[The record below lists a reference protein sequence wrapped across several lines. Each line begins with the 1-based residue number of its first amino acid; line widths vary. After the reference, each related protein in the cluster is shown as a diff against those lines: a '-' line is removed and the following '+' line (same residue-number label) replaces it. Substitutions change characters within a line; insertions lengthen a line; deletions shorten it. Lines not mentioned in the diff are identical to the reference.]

1 MENIDKSTKS
11 LNLVSN
17 FSKSLKNFNHT
28 SNKSLDLINNST
40 KSLKKINNSN
50 KSLKSISNDK
60 KTRNIDLIKS
70 YIISQPDKIKNLVN
84 FYNRIINI
92 FIEYITITQ
101 IYSNKLKELAVK
113 IKLNDEE
120 EQYPFE
126 IQLFNII
133 KTILFFNSESLNEI
147 INDIKKEMILFNND
161 NLTKIN
167 DKLNNLSKLYFS
179 EINKVILNQK
189 KYEKEM
195 KNYEELLINQ
205 EIKNNINKNKNKKED
220 LKIYNINII
229 NEEKGS
235 KEVFC
240 SQENYFKCVK
250 KSNNILKKII
260 NISSEAKGNIR
271 ENINKKC
278 NFIIDTLIFFTKK
291 QNENYELQKTNIE
304 DTYSSNIHILEEEE
318 ELNKHFIHPLP
329 YSLKCLDIYIKK
341 KEKKK
346 KRKSEQIENNIFFS
360 LINTEDSSENDKNV
374 KNKIRELKRDN
385 ILNIVETIT
394 KNKIVLS
401 LRDEK
406 IQKMEINKKI
416 IKQIITMMFKEKN
429 KYNEEQKTKLFKFL
443 NEEKEYILYF
453 FKILNNHRA
462 KENTIVN
469 KDTFQ
474 FLGEAFE
481 YIAKIS
487 LIKEDVEIFKLLF
500 ILSTTYY
507 YKENN
512 DKKYLFMYIK
522 KFKEF
527 QEKEFWDNYFENFIK
542 FELKNTL
549 LTYGPINEK
558 NKSNEEIK
566 KEKDH
571 KYKIS
576 LFSNLLMVIQNM
588 IDFGLNNS
596 FINEFVQ
603 NVNNK
608 YKLNKK
614 ELDQIELYLKEND
627 DINNTN
633 GNEEQKIEEDK
644 KDNEEKKIEEDKK
657 DSFNNIDNIN
667 NINKN
672 EEFQLLKDEEKY
684 INEIKESN
692 EDKSI
697 NNLNINVINS
707 VK

>member
-1 MENIDKSTKS
+1 MT
-11 LNLVSN
+11 
-17 FSKSLKNFNHT
+17 
-28 SNKSLDLINNST
+28 
-40 KSLKKINNSN
+40 
-50 KSLKSISNDK
+50 
-60 KTRNIDLIKS
+60 
-70 YIISQPDKIKNLVN
+70 
-84 FYNRIINI
+84 
-92 FIEYITITQ
+92 
-101 IYSNKLKELAVK
+101 KLK
-113 IKLNDEE
+113 
-120 EQYPFE
+120 
-126 IQLFNII
+126 II
-133 KTILFFNSESLNEI
+133 
-147 INDIKKEMILFNND
+147 
-161 NLTKIN
+161 
-167 DKLNNLSKLYFS
+167 
-179 EINKVILNQK
+179 
-189 KYEKEM
+189 
-195 KNYEELLINQ
+195 
-205 EIKNNINKNKNKKED
+205 
-220 LKIYNINII
+220 
-229 NEEKGS
+229 
-235 KEVFC
+235 
-240 SQENYFKCVK
+240 
-250 KSNNILKKII
+250 
-260 NISSEAKGNIR
+260 
-271 ENINKKC
+271 
-278 NFIIDTLIFFTKK
+278 
-291 QNENYELQKTNIE
+291 
-304 DTYSSNIHILEEEE
+304 
-318 ELNKHFIHPLP
+318 
-329 YSLKCLDIYIKK
+329 
-341 KEKKK
+341 
-346 KRKSEQIENNIFFS
+346 FS
-360 LINTEDSSENDKNV
+360 LINIEDSSENDKNV

-487 LIKEDVEIFKLLF
+487 LIKEDVGIFKLLF

-527 QEKEFWDNYFENFIK
+527 QEKEFWDNYFENFLK

-576 LFSNLLMVIQNM
+576 LFSNLLMIIQNM